1 MTIDLGLLSAR
12 RFLPLF
18 LAQFLGAFNDNLLK
32 SAFVVSVAF
41 VVHTS
46 GPSRELAGQLAGAAL
61 IVPFL
66 ILSSIAGQI
75 SDRYDRA
82 QVARIVKA
90 GEIALM
96 ALGGIALMMGNGW
109 LVFAILCLIG
119 VQTTFFGPVKYA
131 LLPQHLR
138 EEELVAGNGLI
149 ESSTFLAVLLGT
161 IVGGLTVTL
170 PGGTAIVGAIILAL
184 AIGGF
189 AASLFIPPAPA
200 PAPDLRIDP
209 NIVRSTVEIIQE
221 ARKGVG
227 VFRAIMGISWFWALG
242 AVLLGQLQDFV
253 PAVLGADEHV
263 YTLVLALFAIG
274 IGAGSIVCA
283 RLLKGEI
290 SARHV
295 PLGAFGMFVFALD
308 LWLATR
314 GRAPESASLIGFGT
328 FIAQPA
334 NWRVMLDLFMIAA
347 CGGVFT
353 VPLYAILQ
361 AWSDPKQR
369 ARTIAA
375 NNVLNAAVITL
386 VQLGAIVLLSMGMSS
401 VTLFLIVALLNLVA
415 AAYICTLLPDE
426 IVKGI
431 FTFLFRRLYGV
442 ELRGEGNMPSP
453 GSRAVIVVNHVSLL
467 DGMLLAC
474 FLPEKPTF
482 AVDTFIAK
490 RWWAKPFLALVDVF
504 TLDPTNP
511 MSTKALIK
519 VVREGRPLVIFPE
532 GRITVTGALMKVYEG
547 PGMIAD
553 KADAVI
559 VPVRLDGA
567 QFSRFS
573 YLRGKVR
580 LRWFP
585 RISITILPP
594 RRLAVPETVMG
605 RARRRAIGRKLYDVM
620 SDMMFVTSHT
630 RMNLF
635 QALLE
640 ARKLY
645 GGKQKVV
652 EDYEVRRVT
661 YDKFVA
667 GSMVLGRRFAAVT
680 EPGANV
686 ALLMPNAV
694 ATMIAFFGLQ
704 AFGRVPAMLNF
715 ASGAENMALACKV
728 ADVKLVIT
736 SRRFI
741 ERGKLAAAIE
751 RLSQQATILYLE
763 DVRAQLGLADKLYG
777 LLAMRFAALLHRRHA
792 PEPDDAA
799 VVLFTSGTEGAPKGV
814 VLAHANIMANRL
826 QLAARIDFNPSDIVF
841 NALPVFHSFGL
852 TGGALLPM
860 LSGIKTFFYPSP
872 LHYRIVP
879 ELAYGENATI
889 LFGTDTFLTGYAR
902 QANPYDFYS
911 VRYVFAGAER
921 VRPETRRTWMEK
933 FGLRILEGYGAT
945 ETAPVIA
952 VNTPMHNKP
961 GTVGRL
967 LPNIEHRLEPMPGI
981 EKGGK
986 LFVRGPNV
994 MLGYLR
1000 AERPGV
1006 LEPPEDGWYDT
1017 GDIVEVDDEGFVTI
1031 VGRAKRFAKIGGEMV
1046 SLAAVE
1052 AWAGEVWP
1060 GSNHACVALPDARK
1074 GEQLV
1079 LITERADAARDALL
1093 AFAGTRGIPE
1103 LMIPR
1108 TIVPVEKL
1116 PLLGTG
1122 KIDYR
1127 AAGELAR
1134 AAIPP
1139 PTAAAAAS

>member
-18 LAQFLGAFNDNLLK
+18 VTQFLGAFNDNLLK
-32 SAFVVSVAF
+32 SGFVVMIAF
-41 VVHTS
+41 GTATS

-61 IVPFL
+61 IVPYLFL
-66 ILSSIAGQI
+66 SAIAGQI
-75 SDRYDRA
+75 SDRFDRSL
-82 QVARIVKA
+82 VARVVKA
-90 GEIALM
+90 CELPLIVIG
-96 ALGGIALMMGNGW
+96 ALGLILGSGW
-109 LVFAILCLIG
+109 LVFAMLCLIG
-119 VQTTFFGPVKYA
+119 VQITFLGPVKYA

-149 ESSTFLAVLLGT
+149 ESSTFIAVLLGS
-161 IVGGLTVTL
+161 IIGGLTVTL
-170 PGGTAIVGAIILAL
+170 PGGPAILGGLVILVSL
-184 AIGGF
+184 SGF
-189 AASLFIPPAPA
+189 VASLFIPPAPA
-200 PAPDLRIDP
+200 PVPDLRIDL
-209 NIVRSTVEIIQE
+209 NILRSTWQIIGE
-221 ARKGVG
+221 ARKGLG

-253 PAVLGADEHV
+253 PAVLGANEQI
-263 YTLVLALFAIG
+263 YTLVLAMFAIG
-274 IGAGSIVCA
+274 IAVGSVLCA

-295 PLGAFGMFVFALD
+295 PLGALGMFVFGLD
-308 LWLATR
+308 LYFACR
-314 GRAPESASLIGFGT
+314 GRAPEGTALIGFGA
-328 FIAQPA
+328 FLAQPG
-334 NWRVMLDLFMIAA
+334 NWRVLFDLFMIAT

-361 AWSDPKQR
+361 AWSDPTQR

-375 NNVLNAAVITL
+375 NNVINAVVITI
-386 VQLGAIVLLSMGMSS
+386 VQLGAIALLSIGVSS
-401 VTLFLIVALLNLVA
+401 VTLFLLVSLLNLVA
-415 AAYICTLLPDE
+415 AVYICTLLPDE
-426 IVKGI
+426 IIKAL
-431 FTFLFRRLYGV
+431 FSTLFRRLYGV
-442 ELRGEGNMPSP
+442 EVRGEGNMPSP

-467 DGMLLAC
+467 DGLLLAC

-482 AVDTFIAK
+482 AVDTFIAQ

-519 VVREGRPLVIFPE
+519 VVREGKPLVIFPE

-567 QFSRFS
+567 QFSKFS
-573 YLRGKVR
+573 YLRGKVK

-594 RRLAVPETVMG
+594 RRLSVPETVMG
-605 RARRRAIGRKLYDVM
+605 RERRRAIGRKLYDVM

-630 RMNLF
+630 RQNLF
-635 QALLE
+635 QAMLE
-640 ARKLY
+640 ARQIY
-645 GGKQKVV
+645 GGKRIVV
-652 EDYEVRRVT
+652 EDYETRRVT
-661 YDKFVA
+661 YDRFVMGA
-667 GSMVLGRRFAAVT
+667 MVLGRRFAMAS
-680 EPGANV
+680 EPGEIV
-686 ALLMPNAV
+686 ALLMPNAA
-694 ATMIAFFGLQ
+694 ATMIAFFGLH

-715 ASGAENMALACKV
+715 AAGAESMSLACK
-728 ADVKLVIT
+728 AAGVKLVIT

-741 ERGKLAAAIE
+741 ERGKLSVVIE
-751 RLSQQATILYLE
+751 RLSQQAKILYLE
-763 DVRAQLGLADKLYG
+763 DVRAQLKLGDKLYG
-777 LLAMRFAALLHRRHA
+777 LAAKWAAPLLHRRHA

-826 QLAARIDFNPSDIVF
+826 QLAARIDFNPSDTVF

-952 VNTPMHNKP
+952 VNTPMHNKA

-967 LPNIEHRLEPMPGI
+967 LPNIEHRIEAMPGI
-981 EKGGK
+981 AKGGK
-986 LFVRGPNV
+986 LIVRGPNV

-1017 GDIVEVDDEGFVTI
+1017 GDIVEVDDEGYVTI
-1031 VGRAKRFAKIGGEMV
+1031 AGRAKRFAKIGGEMV

-1060 GSNHACVALPDARK
+1060 GSNHACVSLPDPRK

-1079 LITERADAARDALL
+1079 LLTERADASRDALL

-1122 KIDYR
+1122 KTDYR

-1134 AAIPP
+1134 AAVAPP
-1139 PTAAAAAS
+1139 ATAAAG